1 MAGLWRNFLFHLT
14 HSKFN
19 DQVTI
24 AEILNTSRESK
35 IGYSLDVIF
44 LYPDQLHDAH
54 LDYPL
59 APTKEIVSKMWL
71 SELQLDRLKKMN
83 ISVKVG
89 PYAKAHTKL
98 LSKEKLYCTLPNTSA
113 LCQTWFEN

>member
-24 AEILNTSRESK
+24 AEILNTSRESE
-35 IGYSLDVIF
+35 IGYILDVDF

-59 APTKEIVSKMWL
+59 APTKENVSKMWL

-89 PYAKAHTKL
+89 PTPKL
-98 LSKEKLYCTLPNTSA
+98 IQNFFPKKNYTVHYLTL
-113 LCQTWFEN
+113 